1 VSTATTEPAI
11 TPDGWWSA
19 AADHRL
25 MLLRCPVC
33 STAWVPWM
41 PHCPECGPGTDPV
54 AIESSG
60 RGTIY
65 SWVGVVNSVSSPED
79 TPFTV
84 LSVMLREGAMIYG
97 RLAAEPGV
105 EPSAE
110 GEVVAVF
117 VDRGDQTV
125 IDFRP
130 A

>member
-1 VSTATTEPAI
+1 MTKPAI
-11 TPDGWWSA
+11 TPDGWWTA
-19 AADHRL
+19 AAEHRL
-25 MLLRCPVC
+25 MLLQCPVC

-41 PHCPECGPGTDPV
+41 PNCPECGPGTDPV
-54 AIESSG
+54 AIESTG

-84 LSVMLREGAMIYG
+84 LSVMLEERAMIYG
-97 RLAAEPGV
+97 RLAAEPGA

-110 GEVVAVF
+110 EEVAAVF